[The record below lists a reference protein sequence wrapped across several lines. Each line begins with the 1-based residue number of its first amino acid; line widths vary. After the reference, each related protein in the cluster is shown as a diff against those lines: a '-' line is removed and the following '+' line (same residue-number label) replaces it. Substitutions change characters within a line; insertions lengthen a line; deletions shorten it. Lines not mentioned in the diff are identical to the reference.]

1 MRGPSALASLVA
13 AAAALLLLIEGCGGA
28 MYKVGDL
35 DAWGIPPP
43 SKPDVYSRW
52 AKSIHFAL
60 GDSIWFLYPPSQDSV
75 VQVTPRAFAACE
87 ASDPVL
93 KLDDGN
99 SVFNLT
105 TPGRFYYISAAPG
118 HCRKGQKLAVDVP
131 MANGTYL
138 PPTANDL
145 AAFAPMPAEAP
156 AGFESAALGPAGAH
170 PSAAFRAAAAGA
182 GSFLLAAL
190 SFAVFLL

>member
-13 AAAALLLLIEGCGGA
+13 AVAALLLIDGGGA
-28 MYKVGDL
+28 TLYKVGDL
-35 DAWGIPPP
+35 DAWGIPPA
-43 SKPDVYSRW
+43 SKPDVYSQW

-75 VQVTPRAFAACE
+75 VQVTARAFATCE
-87 ASDPVL
+87 VSDPVL

-105 TPGRFYYISAAPG
+105 TPGRFYYTSAAQG
-118 HCRKGQKLAVDVP
+118 HCQKGQKLAVDVP

-138 PPTANDL
+138 PPSANDL
-145 AAFAPMPAEAP
+145 AALAPASAEGP
-156 AGFESAALGPAGAH
+156 AGFQSAFGPAGAR
-170 PSAAFRAAAAGA
+170 PSGALRAVAGA
-182 GSFLLAAL
+182 GSVLAAAAL
-190 SFAVFLL
+190 SFALL

>member
-1 MRGPSALASLVA
+1 M
-13 AAAALLLLIEGCGGA
+13 
-28 MYKVGDL
+28 
-35 DAWGIPPP
+35 
-43 SKPDVYSRW
+43 
-52 AKSIHFAL
+52 IHA
-60 GDSIWFLYPPSQDSV
+60 GFLYPPSQDSV
-75 VQVTPRAFAACE
+75 VQVTPVAFAACQ

-105 TPGRFYYISAAPG
+105 TPGRVYYISAAPG
-118 HCRKGQKLAVDVP
+118 HCRKGQRLAVDVP

-156 AGFESAALGPAGAH
+156 AGSSRRRSARRSATVGGARARRRRSWIR
-170 PSAAFRAAAAGA
+170 PSCCSCLRR
-182 GSFLLAAL
+182 LLAVRA
-190 SFAVFLL
+190 SC